1 MKFYTN
7 PIKISFM
14 NKITLLIISILLVAS
29 PLLSQTQRLVLIEEG
44 TNASCG
50 PCGAQ
55 NPAFDALLNQNRD
68 KITAIKY
75 HWYFPGYDPMHLH
88 NVGENNAR
96 VAYYGINGVPTAVI
110 DGVIPSGAGFSY
122 PGAPSGFSQNLI
134 NQAYAVPSPF
144 SIDLYHY
151 LSAAQDS
158 IHVVMRIT
166 AAQPVSGNYKAQM
179 AVIEK
184 VINFATPPGSNGE
197 KTFHDVMKKMLPN
210 HLGTAIP
217 TAWEQGDYI
226 ILRESWKL
234 ANIYDMDELGVVG
247 FIQEN
252 GTRSVKQAGNS
263 DPEVF
268 APLHNTDAAIYN
280 LTNLTATNCSGAYSP
295 VITLANYGTNPLT
308 SAEIVYSVNGGSQQ
322 ILNWSGNLGFLES
335 EVVALADISFT
346 VLPQN
351 ALEITLQNPNG
362 VNDQYVKNNTIVYN
376 FNVAAA
382 TPSEVKLM
390 IKLDNNPE
398 QITWD
403 IKNLAGEIVISGGP
417 YTTPGA
423 TVNEIINLTENGC
436 YFFTIYDA
444 AGNGIEA
451 PGFFV
456 LYYGTSSQILSG
468 TAFGSMAKAQFDV
481 GGTVEI
487 AENQSASVISL
498 YPNPVQNTGYIEFQ
512 LFQQEMAEVFL
523 YDQLGQ
529 VIKRIG
535 QERYEPGII
544 QEVFTTQDLKPG
556 VYYIAGRIGAMTL
569 NQKVV
574 VTQ

>member
-1 MKFYTN
+1 MKKFY
-7 PIKISFM
+7 
-14 NKITLLIISILLVAS
+14 LLIISILYVVS
-29 PLLSQTQRLVLIEEG
+29 PLLSQTQRLVLIEEA

-96 VAYYGINGVPTAVI
+96 VAYYGINGVPTAML
-110 DGVIPSGAGFSY
+110 DGVIPSGAGFGY
-122 PGAPSGFSQNLI
+122 PGAPSGFNQNLI

-144 SIDLYHY
+144 MVDLYHY
-151 LSAAQDS
+151 LSASQDS
-158 IHVVMRIT
+158 IHVVMRIA
-166 AAQPVSGNYKAQM
+166 AAQAVSGNYKAQM

-184 VINFATPPGSNGE
+184 VINFANPPGSNGE

-210 HLGTAIP
+210 HLGTGIP
-217 TAWEQGDYI
+217 NSWEQGDYI

-252 GTRSVKQAGNS
+252 GTRSVKQAANS
-263 DPEVF
+263 EPEVF
-268 APLHNTDAAIYN
+268 APFHNTDAAIYN
-280 LTNLTATNCSGAYSP
+280 LTNLTATNCSGGYTP
-295 VITLANYGTNPLT
+295 VITLANYGVSPLT
-308 SAEIVYSVNGGSQQ
+308 EASIVYSVNGGAP
-322 ILNWSGNLGFLES
+322 LTVNWSGNLGFLES
-335 EVVALADISFT
+335 EVVFLPDIYFS

-351 ALEITLQNPNG
+351 TLEIVLQNPNG
-362 VNDQYVKNNTIVYN
+362 VSDQYVKNNTIIYN
-376 FNVAAA
+376 FNAALA

-403 IKNLAGEIVISGGP
+403 IKNLAGEIVSSGGP

-423 TVNEIINLTENGC
+423 TVNETIILTENGC
-436 YFFTIYDA
+436 YLFTIYDA

-456 LYYGTSSQILSG
+456 FYYGSSSQILSG

-487 AENQSASVISL
+487 TENQSAPVIL
-498 YPNPVQNTGYIEFQ
+498 FYPNPLPGSGYIEFQ
-512 LFQQEMAEVFL
+512 IFQPEMAEIFL
-523 YDQLGQ
+523 YNQLGQ
-529 VIKRIG
+529 VIKRVG
-535 QERYEPGII
+535 QNRYEAGII
-544 QEVFTTQDLKPG
+544 QEVIDAEDLHPG
-556 VYYIAGRIGAMTL
+556 IYYIAGRIGAVVF
-569 NQKVV
+569 NEKVV
-574 VTQ
+574 VSR